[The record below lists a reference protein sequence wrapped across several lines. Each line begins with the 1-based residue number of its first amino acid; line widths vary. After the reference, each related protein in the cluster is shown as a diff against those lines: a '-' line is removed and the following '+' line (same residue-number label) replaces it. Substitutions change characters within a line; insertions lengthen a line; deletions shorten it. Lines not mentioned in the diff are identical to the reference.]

1 MMNKCMAPQV
11 TSINQANSG
20 ESEEKPFFFFSS
32 SSHFPFVNNLNS
44 RSVFHTFSTQGRQ
57 RRSPFVGLNPRELN
71 RTKSLRLDTPKPF
84 IFRPSW
90 WYFQLIFHLYLFI
103 FFFFSPSR
111 NAISHDKDSWTFACL
126 YQIHFYFSAQSPSR
140 GKKKK
145 KKKKRYYLQSRINYF
160 LRIINFFLL
169 LRVFW

>member
-20 ESEEKPFFFFSS
+20 ESEEKPFFFFFFFSFS
-32 SSHFPFVNNLNS
+32 FRKQSQLEERFSH
-44 RSVFHTFSTQGRQ
+44 TQGRQ

-103 FFFFSPSR
+103 YFFFSPSR